1 MIFAL
6 FHRFSDGTRIVKVRD
21 ESKASELVELAR
33 QGDTLHK
40 FSASLEPAELL
51 RQCEGQLQRK
61 EFKQL

>member
-6 FHRFSDGTRIVKVRD
+6 FHRFSDGTRIVSVRD
-21 ESKASELVELAR
+21 ESKASELAEIACR
-33 QGDTLHK
+33 GDTLHK